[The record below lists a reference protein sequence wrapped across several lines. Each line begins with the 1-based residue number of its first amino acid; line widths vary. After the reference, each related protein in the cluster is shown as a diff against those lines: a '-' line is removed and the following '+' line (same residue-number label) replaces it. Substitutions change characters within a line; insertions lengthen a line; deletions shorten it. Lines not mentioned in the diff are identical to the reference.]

1 MYVQK
6 YVVNATTNA
15 SGDAVVYTPVING
28 RVLSIQY
35 IKPTSGGYDDGVDFD
50 VATEDT
56 AVAIWSQDDVNVS
69 AMVAPRQPTH
79 TSAGVAALYAAEGT
93 GVNDYFYVAN
103 ERLKI
108 TVDAGGSA
116 TTGQFVVLAG

>member
-79 TSAGVAALYAAEGT
+79 TSAGVAALYAAAGT
-93 GVNDYFYVAN
+93 GVNDFFYVAN

-108 TVDAGGSA
+108 TVDAGGNV